1 VNKVVVVGA
10 GPAGMMAA
18 GIASQAG
25 ARVELLEKGARVGR
39 KLAITGKGRC
49 NITTAV
55 PAEELVYAYPG
66 NGKFLHSAFA
76 AFSNHDLIK
85 FLSQRGLETKIER
98 GMRVFPVSNDAHE
111 VVQLFESF
119 AREQGAVIRTSTA
132 VKGLAVEAGVIQGVY
147 TQQGLLKADAVIIT
161 TGGLS
166 YPGTGST
173 GDGYKW
179 ARELG
184 HTIITPQPGLVPL
197 ITAEKW
203 VKELRGLSLKN
214 VSASSFRAD
223 GSKIN
228 EEFGEMLFTHFGIS
242 GPIILTMSRDIR
254 HYLDQEKS
262 PVKLEIDL
270 KPALDEERLDL
281 RLQRDL
287 NKYSRKMF
295 KNALYDLLPRK
306 FIPIIIDL
314 SGIQAE
320 KACHQITR
328 EERMQLVYL
337 LKHVPLTIVGT
348 RPISEAI
355 VTAGGVDTREINP
368 ATMQSRLVKGLYFAG
383 EILDVDGYTGGYN
396 LQAAFS
402 TGYLAGKDAAGRRLT

>member
-1 VNKVVVVGA
+1 MKKVVVVGA

-18 GIASQAG
+18 GVASQAG
-25 ARVELLEKGARVGR
+25 AQVELLEKGARVGR

-49 NITTAV
+49 NITSAV
-55 PAEELVYAYPG
+55 PAEELVHGFPG
-66 NGKFLHSAFA
+66 NGKFLYSAFA
-76 AFSNHDLIK
+76 TFSNHDLMT
-85 FLSQRGLETKIER
+85 FLSRRGLETKTER
-98 GMRVFPVSNDAHE
+98 GMRVFPVSDDAHE
-111 VVQLFESF
+111 VVDLFASF
-119 AREQGAVIRTSTA
+119 AREQGVKIYTSTE
-132 VKGLAVEAGVIQGVY
+132 VKGLAVEAGVVQGVY
-147 TQQGLLKADAVIIT
+147 TQEGLLKADAVIIA

-173 GDGYKW
+173 GDGYQW
-179 ARELG
+179 AGELG

-197 ITAEKW
+197 TTAEEW

-214 VSASSFRAD
+214 VSASSYRAD

-228 EEFGEMLFTHFGIS
+228 EEFGEMLFTHFGVS
-242 GPIILTMSRDIR
+242 GPIILTMSRDVR
-254 HYLDQEKS
+254 YYLNQEKTAA
-262 PVKLEIDL
+262 KLEIDL
-270 KPALDEERLDL
+270 KPALDEEKLDL

-287 NKYSRKMF
+287 SKHSRKMF
-295 KNALYDLLPRK
+295 KNALHDLLPHK
-306 FIPIIIDL
+306 LIPTIINL
-314 SGIQAE
+314 SGIEAE

-337 LKHVPLTIVGT
+337 LKHLSLTINGT
-348 RPISEAI
+348 RPIAEAI

-368 ATMQSRLVKGLYFAG
+368 GSMQSRMVKGLYFVG

-402 TGYLAGKDAAGRRLT
+402 TGYLAGKDAAIDD